1 MKNKTP
7 DLIDLHVPFFVE
19 DSQAIVG
26 VKSGWMVCQFYT
38 KIFKYYT
45 FISFQGRF
53 PRKKTTPPKG
63 TSPRNIALPHKGRV
77 RVSFWDGKNVKSVG
91 RAVQLPWV

>member
-53 PRKKTTPPKG
+53 PRKKQHPQKAHHPET
-63 TSPRNIALPHKGRV
+63 LPFPTKVEFEFPFGM
-77 RVSFWDGKNVKSVG
+77 VKM
-91 RAVQLPWV
+91 